1 MFKFRRKKNR
11 NTAGN
16 NAISNP
22 VRSEVVSLAQED
34 YTRLL
39 HAIGQ
44 LIREEFSG
52 PLHGT
57 LAAITDNRT
66 PVAESINALEHQL
79 RLGIESLT
87 RAIEAVGTAA
97 PEPDTKGSRD
107 QIEFDLANPDER
119 YASIIHGS
127 VGRAPST
134 ASNGELTY
142 LTIIGQLRDGSIAWQ
157 NDETR
162 TFGTLTKEMLGEM
175 TPLADDKIRARVVS
189 YPWGHRVIGVVPD
202 SLVSPFATRPVPSAP
217 ASSSAG
223 TPPDSITDGPFASL
237 KPGDVV
243 LARVP
248 YDGMGPLDRD
258 GNTGKSRPNVFIRW
272 ERDYAVLRAIY
283 DRNGYVAHND
293 LGMGLVDTGCLDK
306 PSVVRNTE
314 YDIDPR
320 NISRRLGRLGPRDLH
335 ALHIEDVP
343 DDGNTSTLSPV
354 VRTMAPQAINS
365 AVSRPAVDPM
375 ARESHAVITA
385 VARHETQFSE
395 YQLMELLLQEFRSNS
410 VFVEVLRTEGIHH
423 AQVGHLFAE
432 LLKSRGMNPEKG
444 LFRRLFDRYMADSP
458 STGSDIF
465 VTERDENNHPVL
477 KLVNRV
483 DSPLDEE
490 NVPDF
495 GDYLGESAEGDP
507 RILVDDEYLEP
518 NVIIYDQHSMSAHL
532 KQRRIQLDDALQA
545 LRAGGAAPGFVIGSD
560 AEPPLAQF
568 HFAARQRGWK
578 TKVAQD
584 RRELAEA
591 ALRVATEC
599 AAEVV
604 TVVGIY
610 QDVVAELENSGYEVN
625 FVCSFDD

>member
-1 MFKFRRKKNR
+1 MFKFRRKRAKSP
-11 NTAGN
+11 AGDIMVSTPIQGE
-16 NAISNP
+16 AA
-22 VRSEVVSLAQED
+22 SLAQED

-39 HAIGQ
+39 HAIRQ
-44 LIREEFSG
+44 LIGEEISVHLNG
-52 PLHGT
+52 A
-57 LAAITDNRT
+57 LAASTEDAAS
-66 PVAESINALEHQL
+66 VAASVNALENQL
-79 RLGIESLT
+79 KLGIESLAN
-87 RAIEAVGTAA
+87 AIEDAKAPS
-97 PEPDTKGSRD
+97 PEPDTGETTS

-162 TFGTLTKEMLGEM
+162 TFGTLTKEMLGDM

-202 SLVSPFATRPVPSAP
+202 SLVSPFAARPVPSTA

-223 TPPDSITDGPFASL
+223 TPPDSVADGPFASL

-248 YDGMGPLDRD
+248 YDGTGRLDRD

-283 DRNGYVAHND
+283 DRNGFVAHND

-306 PSVVRNTE
+306 ASVVRNTE

-343 DDGNTSTLSPV
+343 DDGKSPPLSPAGH
-354 VRTMAPQAINS
+354 TMNAQAINS
-365 AVSRPAVDPM
+365 VVSRPAIDPVG
-375 ARESHAVITA
+375 RESHAIITA
-385 VARHETQFSE
+385 ASRHQTQLSE
-395 YQLMELLLQEFRSNS
+395 YQLMDLLLQEFRSNS

-518 NVIIYDQHSMSAHL
+518 DVIIYDQHSMSAHL

-584 RRELAEA
+584 RRELSEA

-604 TVVGIY
+604 TVVGIH

>member
-1 MFKFRRKKNR
+1 MFKFRRKRAKSP
-11 NTAGN
+11 AGDIMVSTPIQGE
-16 NAISNP
+16 AA
-22 VRSEVVSLAQED
+22 SLAQED

-39 HAIGQ
+39 HAIRQ
-44 LIREEFSG
+44 LIREEISVHLNG
-52 PLHGT
+52 A
-57 LAAITDNRT
+57 LAASTEDAAS
-66 PVAESINALEHQL
+66 VAASVNALENQL
-79 RLGIESLT
+79 KLGIESLAN
-87 RAIEAVGTAA
+87 AIEDVKAPS
-97 PEPDTKGSRD
+97 PEPDTGETTS

-162 TFGTLTKEMLGEM
+162 TFGTLTKEMLGDM
-175 TPLADDKIRARVVS
+175 TPLADDKVRARVVS

-202 SLVSPFATRPVPSAP
+202 SLVSPFAARPVPSTA

-223 TPPDSITDGPFASL
+223 TPPDSVADGPFASL

-248 YDGMGPLDRD
+248 YDGTGRLDRD

-283 DRNGYVAHND
+283 DRNGFVAHND

-306 PSVVRNTE
+306 ASVVRNTE

-343 DDGNTSTLSPV
+343 DDGSTSTLSPV

-365 AVSRPAVDPM
+365 VVSRPANDPVG
-375 ARESHAVITA
+375 RESQAIITA
-385 VARHETQFSE
+385 ASHHGTQLSE
-395 YQLMELLLQEFRSNS
+395 HQLMELLLQEFRSNS

-518 NVIIYDQHSMSAHL
+518 DVIIYDQHSMSAHL

-584 RRELAEA
+584 RRELSEA

-604 TVVGIY
+604 TVVGIH

>member
-1 MFKFRRKKNR
+1 MFKFRRKRTKSP
-11 NTAGN
+11 AKD
-16 NAISNP
+16 IM
-22 VRSEVVSLAQED
+22 VSTPIHGEAASLVQED

-39 HAIGQ
+39 HAIRQ
-44 LIREEFSG
+44 LIGEEFSVH
-52 PLHGT
+52 LHGA
-57 LAAITDNRT
+57 LAASTEDAAS
-66 PVAESINALEHQL
+66 VAASVNALESQL
-79 RLGIESLT
+79 KRGIESLAK
-87 RAIEAVGTAA
+87 AIEDSKAPS
-97 PEPDTKGSRD
+97 PEPDKGETTS
-107 QIEFDLANPDER
+107 QIEFDIANPDER

-162 TFGTLTKEMLGEM
+162 TFGTLTKEMLGDM
-175 TPLADDKIRARVVS
+175 TPLADDKVRARVVS

-248 YDGMGPLDRD
+248 YDGTGRLDRD

-283 DRNGYVAHND
+283 DRNGFVAHND

-306 PSVVRNTE
+306 ASVVRNTE

-343 DDGNTSTLSPV
+343 DDGKSSPLSPV
-354 VRTMAPQAINS
+354 VHTMTPQAINS
-365 AVSRPAVDPM
+365 VVSMPANDPVG
-375 ARESHAVITA
+375 RESQAIITA
-385 VARHETQFSE
+385 ASRHGTQLSE
-395 YQLMELLLQEFRSNS
+395 HQLMELLLQEFRSNS
-410 VFVEVLRTEGIHH
+410 VFVEILRTEGIHH

-432 LLKSRGMNPEKG
+432 LLKSRQMAPEKG
-444 LFRRLFDRYMADSP
+444 LFRRLFDRYMAGTP

-477 KLVNRV
+477 KLVDRV
-483 DSPLDEE
+483 EPSLQDASETAFD
-490 NVPDF
+490 
-495 GDYLGESAEGDP
+495 DYLGESSDGDP
-507 RILVDDEYLEP
+507 RIFLDDDYIAP
-518 NVIIYDQHSMSAHL
+518 DVIIYDQHSMSAYL
-532 KQRRIQLDDALQA
+532 KQRRIQLDDALLT
-545 LRAGGAAPGFVIGSD
+545 LRAGGGAPGFVIGSD
-560 AEPPLAQF
+560 AEPSLAQF

-584 RRELAEA
+584 RRELSEA

-599 AAEVV
+599 SAEVV
-604 TVVGIY
+604 TVVGVH